1 MALETSHYD
10 FEDFV
15 EFVGWEAFDVLCA
28 GIKVSSEV
36 SENSEVS
43 IDGGC
48 VTFEDFKISLVG
60 GQSKM
65 NTLVISDCVV
75 EDGLNS

>member
-28 GIKVSSEV
+28 GIKVSSDM
-36 SENSEVS
+36 SEDGEMS
-43 IDGGC
+43 IDGSG
-48 VTFEDFKISLVG
+48 VAFEDFKINLAG
-60 GQSKM
+60 R
-65 NTLVISDCVV
+65 
-75 EDGLNS
+75 